1 MALKYFDIASN
12 REESTNRGKKEK
24 ERRKEEIRK
33 QNRKS
38 GKGVQSKKTKRKETI
53 RFSLLQ
59 ISACSNVLF
68 KN

>member
-1 MALKYFDIASN
+1 MALKYYDIASN
-12 REESTNRGKKEK
+12 REESMKRGKKEK

-33 QNRKS
+33 QDRKS
-38 GKGVQSKKTKRKETI
+38 GKKKPKKRKGKETI
-53 RFSLLQ
+53 KFSLLQ